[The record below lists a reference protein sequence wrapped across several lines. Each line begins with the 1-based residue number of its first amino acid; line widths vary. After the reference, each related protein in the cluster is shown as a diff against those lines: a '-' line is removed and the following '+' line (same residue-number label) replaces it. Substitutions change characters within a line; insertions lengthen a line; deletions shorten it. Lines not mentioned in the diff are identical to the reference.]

1 MKTIQITVD
10 EPLLAMLDADSEVR
24 RRGRSA
30 VLRRAATEYLERR
43 KREAV
48 AQQYKAAYGSG
59 QHVAEALAGWE
70 DEGVWPDP

>member
-1 MKTIQITVD
+1 MKTIQITID
-10 EPLLAMLDADSEVR
+10 EPLLAMLDADSEVG

-48 AQQYKAAYGSG
+48 AQQYKVAYGTGHS
-59 QHVAEALAGWE
+59 VAGELAGWE
-70 DEGVWPDP
+70 DEGVWPDK